1 MLKYKIDVLKA
12 LKDNG
17 FSTYRIRN
25 EKIFNQTQLQ
35 DIRKNHL
42 LTHDALD
49 KLCRLLECQPGD
61 LLEWVPDPVD
71 NEEWEE
77 D

>member
-1 MLKYKIDVLKA
+1 MLKYKIDVLLA
-12 LKDNG
+12 LKNRG
-17 FSTYRIRN
+17 FSTYKIRN
-25 EKIFNQTQLQ
+25 EKIFNQSQLQ

-61 LLEWVPDPVD
+61 LLEWVPDVP
-71 NEEWEE
+71 EE
-77 D
+77 